1 MDTRIETLIE
11 SIEERAKQIY
21 SYPEVLVSADG
32 SSAGILAAIT
42 AIGQG
47 RILVA
52 RNCRE
57 AVFDAVSLT
66 RRKVGYLYPEEVYP
80 GSFIYGGVQPEKVE
94 QFLQRHDDFK
104 AVVILSP
111 TPEGVVSDVEKIAEI
126 CHAND
131 AALIVDE
138 SFGAHFPFYEDFPTS
153 AVFLG
158 ADVVIHD
165 LSQTLGAQDQ
175 SALVFLNT
183 EKELARK
190 IRVALHTYSAEQLN
204 EDILLSIQERLEWA
218 FRNETAFSDY
228 LDQLLDF
235 RSKFAQ
241 IPELRLMGQDLIGTC
256 GIFDLDEGRLTIRKD
271 GLTGI
276 ALGEFL
282 QKEGEIRLDGA
293 GISHVIIPTRVGMA
307 RNDFRKIYKALL
319 ETAGMTKYQPRKEY
333 TQKQVEQI
341 SLLQLVKTGKT
352 YRDFIYLYPPGCP
365 IIAPGEKYTWK
376 IKEQIT
382 DLIDKGADIE
392 IWERYFS

>member
-11 SIEERAKQIY
+11 SIEEQAKQIY
-21 SYPEVLVSADG
+21 SYPEILVSADG

-42 AIGQG
+42 ALGEG
-47 RILVA
+47 KILVA

-66 RRKVGYLYPEEVYP
+66 RRNVGYLYPEEIYP
-80 GSFIYGGVQPEKVE
+80 DSFIYGGVRPEKVE
-94 QFLQRHDDFK
+94 QILQRHNDYK
-104 AVVILSP
+104 AVVIISP
-111 TPEGVVSDVEKIAEI
+111 TPEGVVSDVEKIAEV

-131 AALIVDE
+131 AVLIVDE

-175 SALVFLNT
+175 SALVFVDT

-204 EDILLSIQERLEWA
+204 EEILQSIRDRLDWA
-218 FRNETAFSDY
+218 FRNEAAFSDY

-235 RSKFAQ
+235 RGKFAQ
-241 IPELRLMGQDLIGTC
+241 IQELRLMGQDLIGTY
-256 GIFDLDEGRLTIRKD
+256 GVYDLDEGRLSIRKD

-282 QKEGEIRLDGA
+282 QKEGQIQLDGA

-307 RNDFRKIYKALL
+307 RNDFRKSYKAVR
-319 ETAGMTKYQPRKEY
+319 ETAGMTKDQPRKEY
-333 TQKQVEQI
+333 SQKQVEQI

-382 DLIDKGADIE
+382 DLIDKGAEIE

>member
-94 QFLQRHDDFK
+94 QFLQRHGDFK

-365 IIAPGEKYTWK
+365 IIAPGEKYTWQ